1 MRGRREHVSRKHE
14 CARASRGVAASR
26 MRKTMQVRA
35 RTEIVATFEKFSVAG
50 LIKRTARR

>member
-1 MRGRREHVSRKHE
+1 
-14 CARASRGVAASR
+14 